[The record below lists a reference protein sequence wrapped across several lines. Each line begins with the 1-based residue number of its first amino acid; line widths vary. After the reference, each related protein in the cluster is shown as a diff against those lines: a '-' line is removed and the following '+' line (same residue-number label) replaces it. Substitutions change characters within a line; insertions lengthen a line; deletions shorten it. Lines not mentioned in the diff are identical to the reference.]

1 MYLCIDFIYNM
12 YMVMNKKKCLYVA
25 LASVMLATSCSS
37 EQDTMGGRISNR
49 SILFNPTVPHAT
61 SSRAVETTIDN
72 LDAFKVTA
80 FLPGADNYMENVA
93 YTKADGAWSTND
105 GNFFWPTS
113 SEYLNFYAYAPAEP
127 CKMAT
132 SEDADGASFS
142 ISHQFQKLENFSP
155 NAAAAEQKDFIY
167 AYAKGNLEENGT
179 DGVDIKFKHALSQI
193 TVAAKNDNKAYT
205 VKVSGVKIGN
215 VMSKSSF
222 SFPSTGGNG
231 NDASWSQDS
240 QTGEYT
246 TSLSEAVTLG
256 SDATDF
262 KDQGNVP
269 FMLIPQSLTSTNKA
283 SEGAYIALK
292 VSIAMQ
298 GGKVLCSDKWAYV
311 GIGGSWQMGKRYNYT
326 LDFSNGAGQDAD
338 GNLIISGKGIKLSVN
353 MGDWTAEDVDLPK
366 VDNTLPE
373 LPAIANCLILDP
385 TGANVGKIDVVNNI
399 NIFWSNPDVGDAAN
413 VLDKKSE
420 WVAEVIWQD
429 INSRAINFC
438 NAAGNIIS
446 GDTYEGTGNQ
456 PLYVK
461 AVGGKKGNVVVGV
474 KKKGAGNDAYL
485 WSWHL
490 WITEEPQ
497 LVGGF
502 MDRNL
507 GATSATPSDGDK
519 TYGLY
524 YQFGRKD
531 PFTGDIN
538 RYDINGTSIG
548 KTTVADGKVTF
559 AKAMQTP
566 EVFYTYGSSSGSDW
580 ASPNNYTTKKWND
593 ITDAAGKSLFDPS
606 PKGWRLPSKEEYSNF
621 SSTTFTWDSSNKGR
635 TYEGNWFPAAGC
647 RDSNHGSMSGVGSF
661 GFDWSSSPSNDNDG
675 YSLYFYSG
683 FVDPSNI
690 GYRAGGFGLRCVQ
703 E

>member
-1 MYLCIDFIYNM
+1 
-12 YMVMNKKKCLYVA
+12 
-25 LASVMLATSCSS
+25 
-37 EQDTMGGRISNR
+37 MGGVNLSNQT
-49 SILFNPTVPHAT
+49 IQINPSVGHP

-113 SEYLNFYAYAPAEP
+113 SEYLNFYAYAPADP

-142 ISHQFQKLENFSP
+142 IDHQFQKLENFSP

-193 TVAAKNDNKAYT
+193 TIVAKNDNKAYT

-215 VMSKSSF
+215 VMSKSTF
-222 SFPSTGGNG
+222 SFPSTGGDG

-240 QTGEYT
+240 QTGSYT
-246 TSLSEAVTLG
+246 TEWENGAVELS
-256 SDATDF
+256 SDVKDF

-269 FMLIPQSLTSTNKA
+269 FMLIPQSLTSANKA
-283 SEGAYIALK
+283 ADGAYIALK

-326 LDFSNGAGQDAD
+326 LDFSNGAGQDGE
-338 GNLIISGKGIKLSVN
+338 GNLIISGKGIRLSVN
-353 MGDWTAEDVDLPK
+353 MGDWTAEDVDIPEN
-366 VDNTLPE
+366 NTLPE
-373 LPAIANCLILDP
+373 LPATANCLILDP
-385 TGANVGKIDVVNNI
+385 TGDNVGKIDVVNNI

-429 INSRAINFC
+429 IDSRAINFC
-438 NAAGNIIS
+438 NAAGDVVP
-446 GDTYEGTGNQ
+446 GDSYEGKGNQ

-507 GATSATPSDGDK
+507 GATSATPTDGSK

-538 RYDINGTSIG
+538 RYDINGNSVG
-548 KTTVADGKVTF
+548 KTTITSGLETF

-566 EVFYTYGSSSGSDW
+566 EVFYTLAGDW
-580 ASPNNYTTKKWND
+580 AWPNNYTSKNWND
-593 ITDAAGKSLFDPS
+593 ITDANGKSLFDPS
-606 PKGWRLPSKEEYSNF
+606 PEGWRLPSKEEYSNF
-621 SSTTFTWDSSNKGR
+621 STSTFTWDYSNKGR
-635 TYEGNWFPAAGC
+635 TYEGNWFPAAGY
-647 RDSNHGSMSGVGSF
+647 RGSNNGSMYAVGILGYSWSLSPHSDDD
-661 GFDWSSSPSNDNDG
+661 GYLLNFDSSSVYPYYDSRRAC
-675 YSLYFYSG
+675 G
-683 FVDPSNI
+683 FS
-690 GYRAGGFGLRCVQ
+690 LRCVQ

>member
-1 MYLCIDFIYNM
+1 
-12 YMVMNKKKCLYVA
+12 
-25 LASVMLATSCSS
+25 
-37 EQDTMGGRISNR
+37 MGGGKSLQPNHQI
-49 SILFNPTVPHAT
+49 NPSVGHP

-93 YTKADGAWSTND
+93 YTKADGAWSTNE

-132 SEDADGASFS
+132 TEDADGASFS
-142 ISHQFQKLENFSP
+142 IGHQFQKLENFSP

-193 TVAAKNDNKAYT
+193 TIAAKNDNKAYT

-215 VMSKSSF
+215 VMSKSTF
-222 SFPSTGGNG
+222 SFPSTGGDG

-240 QTGEYT
+240 QTGSYT
-246 TSLSEAVTLG
+246 TEWENGAVELS
-256 SDATDF
+256 SDVKDF

-269 FMLIPQSLTSTNKA
+269 FMLIPQSLTSANKA
-283 SEGAYIALK
+283 ADGAYIALK

-326 LDFSNGAGQDAD
+326 LDFSNGAGQDGE
-338 GNLIISGKGIKLSVN
+338 GNLIISGKGIRLSVN
-353 MGDWTAEDVDLPK
+353 MGDWTAEDVDIPEN
-366 VDNTLPE
+366 NTLPE
-373 LPAIANCLILDP
+373 LPATANCLILDP
-385 TGANVGKIDVVNNI
+385 TGDNVGKIDVVNNI

-429 INSRAINFC
+429 IDSRAINFC
-438 NAAGNIIS
+438 NAAGDVVP
-446 GDTYEGTGNQ
+446 GDSYEGKGNQ

-507 GATSATPSDGDK
+507 GATSATPTDGSK

-531 PFTGDIN
+531 PFTGDID
-538 RYDINGTSIG
+538 RYDINGKTIG
-548 KTTVADGKVTF
+548 KTTVTAGYVSF
-559 AKAMQTP
+559 AEAMQTP
-566 EVFYTYGSSSGSDW
+566 EVFYTLAGDW
-580 ASPNNYTTKKWND
+580 AWPNNYTSKNWND
-593 ITDAAGKSLFDPS
+593 ITDANGKSLFDPS
-606 PKGWRLPSKEEYSNF
+606 PEGWRLPSKEEYSNF
-621 SSTTFTWDSSNKGR
+621 STSTFTWDYSNKGR
-635 TYEGNWFPAAGC
+635 TYEGNWFPAAGY
-647 RDSNHGSMSGVGSF
+647 RGSNNGSMYAVGILGYSWSLSPHSDDD
-661 GFDWSSSPSNDNDG
+661 GYLLNFDSSSVYPYYDSRRAC
-675 YSLYFYSG
+675 G
-683 FVDPSNI
+683 FS
-690 GYRAGGFGLRCVQ
+690 LRCVQ

>member
-1 MYLCIDFIYNM
+1 MTR
-12 YMVMNKKKCLYVA
+12 KKVLFVA
-25 LASVMLATSCSS
+25 LASVMLATSCSQEENGFAS
-37 EQDTMGGRISNR
+37 SSSNSKQISIYPSVNY
-49 SILFNPTVPHAT
+49 
-61 SSRAVETTIDN
+61 SRAVETSIDN
-72 LDAFKVTA
+72 LQDFYVTA
-80 FLPGADNYMENVA
+80 FQEGEANYMAGVK
-93 YTKADGAWSTND
+93 YSKSGDGYGTDAGT
-105 GNFFWPTS
+105 FFWPADDS
-113 SEYLNFYAYAPAEP
+113 NLHFYAYAPAEP

-132 SEDADGASFS
+132 TEDADGASFS
-142 ISHQFQKLENFSP
+142 IGHQFQKLENFSP
-155 NAAAAEQKDFIY
+155 NAAAAGQKDFIY

-215 VMSKSSF
+215 VMSKSTF
-222 SFPSTGGNG
+222 SFPSTGGDG
-231 NDASWSQDS
+231 TDASWTQDS
-240 QTGEYT
+240 QTGSYT
-246 TSLSEAVTLG
+246 TEWESGAVELS
-256 SDATDF
+256 SDVKDF

-269 FMLIPQSLTSTNKA
+269 FMLIPQALTSANKA
-283 SEGAYIALK
+283 ADGAYIALK

-311 GIGGSWQMGKRYNYT
+311 GIGDSWQMGKRYNYT
-326 LDFSNGAGQDAD
+326 LDFSNGAGQDEE
-338 GNLIISGKGIKLSVN
+338 GNQLISGKDIKLNVN
-353 MGDWTAEDVDLPK
+353 IGDWTAEGVNLP
-366 VDNTLPE
+366 NYSLPE
-373 LPAIANCLILDP
+373 LPATANCLILDP

-399 NIFWSNPDVGDAAN
+399 NIFWSNPDVGGAAN

-438 NAAGNIIS
+438 NASGNVIS
-446 GDTYEGTGNQ
+446 GNTYEGKGNQ

-461 AVGGKKGNVVVGV
+461 TVGGKKGNIVVGV

-507 GATSATPSDGDK
+507 GAMSATPSDGDK

-531 PFTGDIN
+531 PFTGDID

-566 EVFYTYGSSSGSDW
+566 EVFYTYGSSSSSDW

-606 PKGWRLPSKEEYSNF
+606 PKGWRLPSKKEYSNF
-621 SSTTFTWDSSNKGR
+621 SSTTFTWNSSNKGR
-635 TYEGNWFPAAGC
+635 TYEGNWFPAAGY
-647 RDSNHGSMSGVGSF
+647 RNSLNGSMTYVGSS
-661 GFDWSSSPSNDNDG
+661 GHCWSSSPYDDNHG
-675 YSLYFYSG
+675 YSLYVYSG
-683 FVDPSNI
+683 SVNPSNNDK
-690 GYRAGGFGLRCVQ
+690 RADGFSVRCVQ

>member
-1 MYLCIDFIYNM
+1 M
-12 YMVMNKKKCLYVA
+12 
-25 LASVMLATSCSS
+25 
-37 EQDTMGGRISNR
+37 
-49 SILFNPTVPHAT
+49 PHAT

-93 YTKADGAWSTND
+93 YTKADGAWSTNE

-113 SEYLNFYAYAPAEP
+113 SEYLNFYAYAPTEP

-132 SEDADGASFS
+132 TEDADGASFS
-142 ISHQFQKLENFSP
+142 IGHQFQKLENFSP

-193 TVAAKNDNKAYT
+193 TIAAKNDNKAYT

-215 VMSKSSF
+215 VMSKSTF
-222 SFPSTGGNG
+222 SFPSTGGD
-231 NDASWSQDS
+231 DASWSQDS
-240 QTGEYT
+240 QTGSYT
-246 TSLSEAVTLG
+246 TEWESGAVELS
-256 SDATDF
+256 SDAKDF

-269 FMLIPQSLTSTNKA
+269 FMLIPQSLTSTSKA
-283 SEGAYIALK
+283 ADGAYIALK

-311 GIGGSWQMGKRYNYT
+311 AIDKDWQMGKRYNYT

-353 MGDWTAEDVDLPK
+353 IGDWTAEGVNLP
-366 VDNTLPE
+366 NYSLPE
-373 LPAIANCLILDP
+373 LPATANCLILDP

-446 GDTYEGTGNQ
+446 GDTYEGKGNQ

-497 LVGGF
+497 LIGGF

-507 GATSATPSDGDK
+507 GATSATPFDGAK
-519 TYGLY
+519 THGLY

-531 PFTGDIN
+531 PLTGDIN
-538 RYDINGTSIG
+538 RYDINGNSIG
-548 KTTVADGKVTF
+548 KTTVTSGPVTF

-566 EVFYTYGSSSGSDW
+566 EVFYTYGYNFDHDW
-580 ASPNNYTTKKWND
+580 ASPNNYISKKWND
-593 ITDAAGKSLFDPS
+593 ITDADGKSLFDPS

-621 SSTTFTWDSSNKGR
+621 STTTFTWDSSNKGR
-635 TYEGNWFPAAGC
+635 TYEGNWFPVAGF
-647 RDSNHGSMSGVGSF
+647 RDCSSGKLVCVRSDGNYWTLSNGNNGYFLVFHSGGVTPS
-661 GFDWSSSPSNDNDG
+661 SNDNRA
-675 YSLYFYSG
+675 YG
-683 FVDPSNI
+683 FSV
-690 GYRAGGFGLRCVQ
+690 RCVQ

>member
-1 MYLCIDFIYNM
+1 M
-12 YMVMNKKKCLYVA
+12 KKKHCLYVA
-25 LASVMLATSCSS
+25 LASVMLATSCSN

-49 SILFNPTVPHAT
+49 SILLNPTVPHAA

-93 YTKADGAWSTND
+93 YTKADGAWSTNE
-105 GNFFWPTS
+105 GSFFWPTS

-142 ISHQFQKLENFSP
+142 IDHQFQKLENFSP
-155 NAAAAEQKDFIY
+155 KAAAAEQKDFIY

-222 SFPSTGGNG
+222 KFPSSGGDG

-240 QTGEYT
+240 QTGSYT
-246 TSLSEAVTLG
+246 TEWENGAVELS
-256 SDATDF
+256 SDVKDF
-262 KDQGNVP
+262 KEQGNVP
-269 FMLIPQSLTSTNKA
+269 FMLIPQALTSANKA
-283 SEGAYIALK
+283 ADGAYIALK

-311 GIGGSWQMGKRYNYT
+311 GIGDSWQMGKRYNYT
-326 LDFSNGAGQDAD
+326 LDFTNGAGQDEE
-338 GNLIISGKGIKLSVN
+338 GNQLISGKDIKLNVN
-353 MGDWTAEDVDLPK
+353 IGDWTAEGVNLP
-366 VDNTLPE
+366 NYSLPE
-373 LPAIANCLILDP
+373 LPATANCLILDP

-438 NAAGNIIS
+438 NASGNVIS
-446 GDTYEGTGNQ
+446 GDTYEGKGNQ

-461 AVGGKKGNVVVGV
+461 TVGGKKGNIVVGV

-507 GATSATPSDGDK
+507 GAMSATPSDGAK
-519 TYGLY
+519 THGLY

-531 PFTGDIN
+531 PFTGDID

-548 KTTVADGKVTF
+548 KTTVTSGKVTF

-566 EVFYTYGSSSGSDW
+566 AVFYTYGDSSPYDW
-580 ASPNNYTTKKWND
+580 ASPNNYTSKKWND

-606 PKGWRLPSKEEYSNF
+606 PKGWRLPNRENFSNF
-621 SSTTFTWDSSNKGR
+621 STTTFTWDSSNKGR
-635 TYEGNWFPAAGC
+635 TYEGNWFPAAGY
-647 RDSNHGSMSGVGSF
+647 RLSFNGSIGNVGS
-661 GFDWSSSPSNDNDG
+661 GGYYWSSSPYNGDYGCYLDFNSSDVN
-675 YSLYFYSG
+675 
-683 FVDPSNI
+683 PSNSRS
-690 GYRAGGFGLRCVQ
+690 RANGFSVRCVQ

>member
-1 MYLCIDFIYNM
+1 M
-12 YMVMNKKKCLYVA
+12 KKKYSLYVA
-25 LASVMLATSCSS
+25 LASVMLATSCSN
-37 EQDTMGGRISNR
+37 EQDVMGGRISNR

-113 SEYLNFYAYAPAEP
+113 SEYLNFYAYAPADP

-142 ISHQFQKLENFSP
+142 IDHQFQKLENFSP

-222 SFPSTGGNG
+222 SFPSTGGDG

-311 GIGGSWQMGKRYNYT
+311 GIGGSWQMGKHYT
-326 LDFSNGAGQDAD
+326 YTVDFSDGAGQDET
-338 GNLIISGKGIKLSVN
+338 GKQLISGKEMVLNVKVSPWNEKGIAPLEKVIT
-353 MGDWTAEDVDLPK
+353 GTA
-366 VDNTLPE
+366 TR
-373 LPAIANCLILDP
+373 
-385 TGANVGKIDVVNNI
+385 T
-399 NIFWSNPDVGDAAN
+399 F
-413 VLDKKSE
+413 
-420 WVAEVIWQD
+420 
-429 INSRAINFC
+429 
-438 NAAGNIIS
+438 
-446 GDTYEGTGNQ
+446 TY
-456 PLYVK
+456 K
-461 AVGGKKGNVVVGV
+461 VGGRNGTQYRITPDASGNWSIPVSKFNGGKNTSDMFYNCGELTSIDLSGWNTSNVTDMNYMFYACSSLTFLDLSGWNTSNVTNMNSMFGNCKNLTTLDVSHFNTSNVTIMWNMFCSCSSLTSLDLSGWNTSNVTIMDNMFGGCSSLTTLDLSGWNTSLVTNMESMFSGCSSLTTLDLSHFNTSNVTTMQHMFSGCSSLTTLDLSHFNTSNVTDMGVMFYGCSSLKTIRMVGC
-474 KKKGAGNDAYL
+474 
-485 WSWHL
+485 S
-490 WITEEPQ
+490 
-497 LVGGF
+497 
-502 MDRNL
+502 
-507 GATSATPSDGDK
+507 SATVDKIKAQLATDG
-519 TYGLY
+519 
-524 YQFGRKD
+524 
-531 PFTGDIN
+531 I
-538 RYDINGTSIG
+538 TSCTIE
-548 KTTVADGKVTF
+548 T
-559 AKAMQTP
+559 
-566 EVFYTYGSSSGSDW
+566 E
-580 ASPNNYTTKKWND
+580 
-593 ITDAAGKSLFDPS
+593 
-606 PKGWRLPSKEEYSNF
+606 
-621 SSTTFTWDSSNKGR
+621 
-635 TYEGNWFPAAGC
+635 
-647 RDSNHGSMSGVGSF
+647 
-661 GFDWSSSPSNDNDG
+661 
-675 YSLYFYSG
+675 
-683 FVDPSNI
+683 
-690 GYRAGGFGLRCVQ
+690 
-703 E
+703 